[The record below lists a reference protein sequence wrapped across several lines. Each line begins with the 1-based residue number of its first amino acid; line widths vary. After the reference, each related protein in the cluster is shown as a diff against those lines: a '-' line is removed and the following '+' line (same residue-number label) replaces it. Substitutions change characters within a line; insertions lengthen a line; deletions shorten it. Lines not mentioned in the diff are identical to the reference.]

1 MRLKI
6 LARKNLKMT
15 PGKLAAQSVHAALG
29 LALKAQLEAAM
40 PVVVLE
46 VSDKKFQEAVAANE
60 CSYVVH
66 DAGYTEVPHGTQTCV
81 AFFEEDPREN
91 TGDVEL

>member
-29 LALKAQLEAAM
+29 LALKAHLEAAM

-60 CSYVVH
+60 CCYVVH
-66 DAGYTEVPHGTQTCV
+66 DAGYTEVPAGAQTCV
-81 AFFEEDPREN
+81 AFLEEDSPRNAEEA
-91 TGDVEL
+91 EL

>member
-15 PGKLAAQSVHAALG
+15 PGKLAAQSVHAVLG
-29 LALKAQLEAAM
+29 LSLKAQLEAAM

-46 VSDKKFQEAVAANE
+46 VCDKKFQEAVAANE
-60 CSYVVH
+60 LLR
-66 DAGYTEVPHGTQTCV
+66 AGPESPT
-81 AFFEEDPREN
+81 
-91 TGDVEL
+91 

>member
-46 VSDKKFQEAVAANE
+46 VSDKKFNEAVAAHE
-60 CSYVVH
+60 CNYVVH
-66 DAGYTEVPHGTQTCV
+66 DAGYTEVPRGSQPCV
-81 AFFEEDPREN
+81 AFLEEDLREN
-91 TGDVEL
+91 TGDVKL